1 MKQIEESA
9 YLGQYILTN
18 HAPDD
23 RRGMR
28 RVSHRLRLGRM
39 FKQLEQIFLESPCL
53 RINLL

>member
-1 MKQIEESA
+1 MKQIEEST

-18 HAPDD
+18 HTPDD

-39 FKQLEQIFLESPCL
+39 LKQLEQIFLESPCL